1 MSAAFHWRIRKPQGG
16 RPGAVLN
23 ITLKPEPTPS
33 EIFIKEDHAPA
44 ARLIFIYFGR
54 QCRGRQH
61 THQRS
66 NQKSD
71 AVQHFRGCQ
80 IQ

>member
-1 MSAAFHWRIRKPQGG
+1 
-16 RPGAVLN
+16 
-23 ITLKPEPTPS
+23 
-33 EIFIKEDHAPA
+33 
-44 ARLIFIYFGR
+44 LIFIYFGR

-61 THQRS
+61 THQRG